1 MAPGSVAFDRPLI
14 DGGTPRADAGAIML
28 PLFAADPTRFDPLLL
43 LLAALA
49 LDAVIGDP
57 AAIFRRMP
65 HPVALLG
72 TLIDRLEQRLNRQD
86 LSDRDRRIYG
96 IATVVVVVC
105 IAAGV
110 GALVDRLAARW
121 ALGAVG
127 EVAVLTVLLAQRSLY
142 DHVAAVATALDREGL
157 AGGREAIRHIVGRDT
172 ASLDEDGVGRAAI
185 ESLAENFS
193 DGVVAPVLWFL
204 VLGLPGICAYK
215 AVNTLDSMIGHRSPR
230 YRAFGW
236 AAARLDDVANLA
248 PARLAGLLI
257 AVAAALMPRA
267 SGRDALVI
275 MLRDARKHRSP
286 NAGWPEGAMAGALDL
301 SLAGPRRYG
310 GELVEDNWVGE
321 GSEDAGA
328 GDIRRALGLFTV
340 ACLVE
345 AALIAV
351 PALLRA

>member
-1 MAPGSVAFDRPLI
+1 VAFDRPLI
-14 DGGTPRADAGAIML
+14 DATIPRADAGTIML
-28 PLFAADPTRFDPLLL
+28 PLFAADPARFDPLLL

-49 LDAVIGDP
+49 LDAAIGDP
-57 AAIFRRMP
+57 AAIFRRLP

-72 TLIDRLEQRLNRQD
+72 ALIDRLEQRLNRQD
-86 LSDRDRRIYG
+86 LADRDRRIGG
-96 IATVVVVVC
+96 IATVVVVVG

-110 GALVDRLAARW
+110 GVLVDRLAARW

-157 AGGREAIRHIVGRDT
+157 AGGREAIHHIVGRDPQ
-172 ASLDEDGVGRAAI
+172 SLDEHGVGRAAI

-236 AAARLDDVANLA
+236 AAARLDDAANLV

-257 AVAAALMPRA
+257 AIAAALTPRA

-275 MLRDARKHRSP
+275 MLRHAGKHRSP

-310 GELVEDNWVGE
+310 GELVEDAWIGE
-321 GSEDAGA
+321 GSKDVGV
-328 GDIRRALGLFTV
+328 DDVRRALGLFVV

-345 AALIAV
+345 AALIGLV
-351 PALLRA
+351 ALLRGGL